1 MKSFFSMSPL
11 PKQRMQEAE
20 DVVKKEMEDND
31 SGKNVEKKRGVLN
44 WAARHKMTIIV
55 AVIVVA
61 LIWVAFGLI
70 LHEVDVWVKN
80 LIKNGSPAW
89 FRIK

>member
-1 MKSFFSMSPL
+1 MKNFFSMSPL

-31 SGKNVEKKRGVLN
+31 SGKNIEKKRSVLN

-55 AVIVVA
+55 AVVVVA

-70 LHEVDVWVKN
+70 LHEIYDWARDFMSRLPPKK
-80 LIKNGSPAW
+80 IPD
-89 FRIK
+89 